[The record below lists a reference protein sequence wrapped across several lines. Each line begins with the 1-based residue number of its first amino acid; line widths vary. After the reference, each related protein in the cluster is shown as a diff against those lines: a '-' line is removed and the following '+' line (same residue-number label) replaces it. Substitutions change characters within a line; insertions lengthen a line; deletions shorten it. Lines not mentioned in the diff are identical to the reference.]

1 MARIPMG
8 NFGNAMPQVERT
20 RMPQQDNISAS
31 LVNASQV
38 FGNASGQYAKR
49 QEEEQKKKDSLTA
62 STIVSQF
69 GLDSELMAAGYR
81 QKVAS
86 NQMSDVDA
94 DLAFSK
100 EYGLKMDEVVSQL
113 PKTVSQGYKE
123 NLVKYGTG
131 QIGSFYQTGRNVA
144 GETAKTNLKLTLE
157 NASKMGD
164 QVAAEPL
171 VENAFNAAADYL
183 SPAEVLE
190 YRSNYKSQQQSNNIG
205 YRLSSAT
212 TVQEYQNIYDEL
224 QDENKHTGLS
234 GSTRN
239 SVMHSAQSGILRIQ
253 KQEQQAQ
260 NKKESNAVKLVNDIQ
275 SNVLSGGKI
284 DPEYMT
290 NLGKATEGTEAHKDF
305 QFLEANYV
313 GIQKFQNLN
322 TNDKKVQLDQLERD
336 FKNTPSDNASD
347 RKKLLDL
354 YRNIYSQDVSDAK
367 SDNVSAAGKLGI
379 EVSGFTGQQL
389 LSDPAG
395 TMGLIVNNLH
405 ALNQAKKHEPNISL
419 DPIPALNKSD
429 IQESFN
435 NANAKQKLDVLASIM
450 KGANKSGLSLNAT
463 KGIIKTIGGGDGIY
477 NIAAVAVANNAV
489 YNGKSTGH
497 IILSGASLIKSQN
510 QITPSDLEETYRGR
524 ISNFAGDSDYSA
536 NWSAFKSAYAYFE
549 AEAGHH
555 QKSKDDGHNA
565 DSLNKALDATT
576 GGLYQQHNTSWIGSG
591 KFKTAN
597 GSVTDWMV
605 QKPYLMSDA
614 GFDIA
619 INSGLEQVAKKHN
632 ISPDFVKDNY
642 RLQARQG
649 STYDRNVI
657 YDLLDADGK
666 QWNVKGKT
674 QMIIVTNKR
683 R

>member
-8 NFGNAMPQVERT
+8 NFGNAMPEVQRIAV
-20 RMPQQDNISAS
+20 PQNNLDQLGGA
-31 LVNASQV
+31 LQNASQ
-38 FGNASGQYAKR
+38 AAGQIARK
-49 QEEEQKKKDSLTA
+49 QEEEQRKKDDLTA

-69 GLDSELMAAGYR
+69 GLDSENMAADYR

-113 PKTVSQGYKE
+113 PQSVSQGYKE

-131 QIGSFYQTGRNVA
+131 QVGTFYQTGRNVA
-144 GETAKTNLKLTLE
+144 GDLAKTNLKLTLE

-164 QVAAEPL
+164 QAAALPL
-171 VENAFNAAADYL
+171 VENAFNAASEYL

-190 YRSNYKSQQQSNNIG
+190 YRSNYKQQQQSTNLG
-205 YRLSSAT
+205 YRLSSAQT
-212 TVQEYQNIYDEL
+212 SKDYQDIYTEL
-224 QDENKHTGLS
+224 QDEKNYSSLPS
-234 GSTRN
+234 STRN
-239 SVMHSAQSGILRIQ
+239 SAMHSAKSGLLQIQ
-253 KQEQQAQ
+253 RQEQQAQ
-260 NKKESNAVKLVNDIQ
+260 NKKESDAVKLVNDLQ

-284 DPEYMT
+284 DLEYMT
-290 NLGKATEGTEAHKDF
+290 NLGKATEGAEAHKDYL
-305 QFLEANYV
+305 FLQSNYV
-313 GIQKFQNLN
+313 GIQEFQNLN
-322 TNDKKVQLDQLERD
+322 TNDKKVRLDRLERD
-336 FKNTPSDNASD
+336 FKNTPSENASD

-354 YRNIYSQDVSDAK
+354 YRSIYTQDVSDAK

-389 LSDPAG
+389 LTDPDG

-419 DPIPALNKSD
+419 DPIPALNKGD
-429 IQESFN
+429 IQESFE
-435 NANAKQKLDVLASIM
+435 NANPKQKLDVLASIM
-450 KGANKSGLSLNAT
+450 KGSQKNRLSLSAT
-463 KGIIKTIGGGDGIY
+463 KEIIKTIGGGDGIY

-489 YNGKSTGH
+489 YHGKNTGH
-497 IILSGASLIKSQN
+497 IILSGASLIKAGN
-510 QITPSDLEETYRGR
+510 QITPSDLEEAYRGR
-524 ISNFAGDSDYSA
+524 ISNLAGDGDYSA

-549 AEAGHH
+549 SEVGHH
-555 QKSKDDGHNA
+555 PKSKDDGHNV
-565 DSLNKALDATT
+565 DSFNKALDATT

-597 GSVTDWMV
+597 GTVTDWRV
-605 QKPYLMSDA
+605 QKPYLMSDS
-614 GFDIA
+614 GFEVA
-619 INSGLEQVAKKHN
+619 VNSGFEQIAKKHN
-632 ISPDFVKDNY
+632 LSPDFVKDNY

-657 YDLLDADGK
+657 YDLLDADGER
-666 QWNVKGKT
+666 WNVKGKT

>member
-1 MARIPMG
+1 MG
-8 NFGNAMPQVERT
+8 NLGNAMPQVERIAV
-20 RMPQQDNISAS
+20 PQNNLDQLGGA
-31 LVNASQV
+31 LQNASQ
-38 FGNASGQYAKR
+38 AAGQIARK
-49 QEEEQKKKDSLTA
+49 QEEEQRKKDDLTA

-69 GLDSELMAAGYR
+69 GLDSENMAADYR

-113 PKTVSQGYKE
+113 PQSVSQGYKE

-131 QIGSFYQTGRNVA
+131 QVGTFYQTGRNVA
-144 GETAKTNLKLTLE
+144 GDLAKTNLKLTLE

-164 QVAAEPL
+164 QAAALPL
-171 VENAFNAAADYL
+171 VENAFNAASEYL

-190 YRSNYKSQQQSNNIG
+190 YRSNYKQQQQSTNLG
-205 YRLSSAT
+205 YRLSSAQT
-212 TVQEYQNIYDEL
+212 SKDYQDIYTEL
-224 QDENKHTGLS
+224 QDEKNYSSLPS
-234 GSTRN
+234 STRN
-239 SVMHSAQSGILRIQ
+239 SAMHSAKSGLLQIQ
-253 KQEQQAQ
+253 RQEQQAQ
-260 NKKESNAVKLVNDIQ
+260 NKKESDAVKLVNDLQ

-284 DPEYMT
+284 DLEYMT
-290 NLGKATEGTEAHKDF
+290 NLGKATEGAEAHKDYL
-305 QFLEANYV
+305 FLQSNYV
-313 GIQKFQNLN
+313 GIQEFQNLN
-322 TNDKKVQLDQLERD
+322 TNDKKVRLDRLERD
-336 FKNTPSDNASD
+336 FKNTPSENASD

-354 YRNIYSQDVSDAK
+354 YRSIYTQDVSDAK

-389 LSDPAG
+389 LTDPDG

-419 DPIPALNKSD
+419 DPIPALNKGD
-429 IQESFN
+429 IQESFE
-435 NANAKQKLDVLASIM
+435 NANPKQKLDVLASIM
-450 KGANKSGLSLNAT
+450 KGSQKNRLSLSAT
-463 KGIIKTIGGGDGIY
+463 KEIIKTIGGGDGIY

-489 YNGKSTGH
+489 YHGKNTGH
-497 IILSGASLIKSQN
+497 IILSGASLIKAGN
-510 QITPSDLEETYRGR
+510 QITPSDLEEAYRGR
-524 ISNFAGDSDYSA
+524 ISNLAGDGDYSA

-549 AEAGHH
+549 SEVGHH
-555 QKSKDDGHNA
+555 PKSKDDGHNV
-565 DSLNKALDATT
+565 DSFNKALDATT

-597 GSVTDWMV
+597 GTVTDWRV
-605 QKPYLMSDA
+605 QKPYLMSDS
-614 GFDIA
+614 GFEVA
-619 INSGLEQVAKKHN
+619 VNSGFEQIAKKHN
-632 ISPDFVKDNY
+632 LSPDFVKDNY

-657 YDLLDADGK
+657 YDLLDADGER
-666 QWNVKGKT
+666 WNVKGKT

>member
-1 MARIPMG
+1 MAKIPMG
-8 NFGNAMPQVERT
+8 NFGNAMPQVERIQ
-20 RMPQQDNISAS
+20 MPQNQTGNMIAGA
-31 LVNASQV
+31 LQNVSQV
-38 FGNASGQYAKR
+38 SDQQAKK
-49 QEEEQKKKDSLTA
+49 QQKEQIKRDSLAA
-62 STIVSQF
+62 STTVSQF
-69 GLDSELMAAGYR
+69 SLDAENMAADYR

-86 NQMSDVDA
+86 GQMSDVDA
-94 DLAFSK
+94 DLGFSK

-113 PKTVSQGYKE
+113 PKSVSQNYQE

-131 QIGSFYQTGRNVA
+131 QVGSFYQTGRNVA

-171 VENAFNAAADYL
+171 VENAFSAAADYL
-183 SPAEVLE
+183 SPAEVIE
-190 YRSNYKSQQQSNNIG
+190 YKSNYKSQQQSNNIG
-205 YRLSSAT
+205 YRLSSAKT
-212 TVQEYQNIYDEL
+212 TQDYQNIYDEL
-224 QDENKHTGLS
+224 QDENKYDGLS

-260 NKKESNAVKLVNDIQ
+260 NKKESEAVKLVNAFQ

-284 DPEYMT
+284 DLDYIS
-290 NLGKATEGTEAHKDF
+290 NLETATEGTEANKDF
-305 QFLEANYV
+305 QFLKGNYV
-313 GIQKFQNLN
+313 AIQKFQDLN
-322 TNDKKVQLDQLERD
+322 TNDKKVQLDRLERD
-336 FKNTPSDNASD
+336 FKDTPSDNASD

-389 LSDPAG
+389 ISDPAG
-395 TMGLIVNNLH
+395 TMGLIVSNLH

-477 NIAAVAVANNAV
+477 NVAAVAVANNAI
-489 YNGKSTGH
+489 YHGKNTGH

-549 AEAGHH
+549 AEAGHN

-576 GGLYQQHNTSWIGSG
+576 GGLYQQHSTSWIGSG
-591 KFKTAN
+591 KFKTTN
-597 GSVTDWMV
+597 GTVTDWQV
-605 QKPYLMSDA
+605 QKPYLMSDN
-614 GFDIA
+614 GFEVA
-619 INSGLEQVAKKHN
+619 VNSGFEQIAKKHN
-632 ISPDFVKDNY
+632 LSPDFVKDNY

>member
-8 NFGNAMPQVERT
+8 NFGNAMPQVERIAV
-20 RMPQQDNISAS
+20 PQNNLDQLGGA
-31 LVNASQV
+31 LQNASQ
-38 FGNASGQYAKR
+38 AAGQIARK
-49 QEEEQKKKDSLTA
+49 QEEEQRKKDDLTA

-69 GLDSELMAAGYR
+69 GLDSENMAADYR

-113 PKTVSQGYKE
+113 PQSVSQGYKE

-131 QIGSFYQTGRNVA
+131 QVGTFYQTGRNVA
-144 GETAKTNLKLTLE
+144 GDLAKTNLKLTLE

-164 QVAAEPL
+164 QAAALPL
-171 VENAFNAAADYL
+171 VENAFNAASEYL

-190 YRSNYKSQQQSNNIG
+190 YRSNYKQQQQSTNLG
-205 YRLSSAT
+205 YRLSSAQT
-212 TVQEYQNIYDEL
+212 SKDYQDIYTEL
-224 QDENKHTGLS
+224 QDEKNYSSLPS
-234 GSTRN
+234 STRN
-239 SVMHSAQSGILRIQ
+239 SAMHSAKSGLLQIQ
-253 KQEQQAQ
+253 RQEQQAQ
-260 NKKESNAVKLVNDIQ
+260 NKKESDAVKLVNDLQ

-284 DPEYMT
+284 DLEYMT
-290 NLGKATEGTEAHKDF
+290 NLGKATEGTEAHKDYL
-305 QFLEANYV
+305 FLQSNYV
-313 GIQKFQNLN
+313 GIQEFQNLN
-322 TNDKKVQLDQLERD
+322 TNDKKVRLDRLERD
-336 FKNTPSDNASD
+336 FKNTPSENASD

-354 YRNIYSQDVSDAK
+354 YRSIYTQDVSDAK

-389 LSDPAG
+389 LTDPDG

-419 DPIPALNKSD
+419 DPIPALNKGD
-429 IQESFN
+429 IQESFE
-435 NANAKQKLDVLASIM
+435 NANPKQKLDVLASIM
-450 KGANKSGLSLNAT
+450 KGSQKNRLSLSAT
-463 KGIIKTIGGGDGIY
+463 KEIIKTIGGGDGIY

-489 YNGKSTGH
+489 YHGKNTGH
-497 IILSGASLIKSQN
+497 IILSGASLIKAGN
-510 QITPSDLEETYRGR
+510 QITPASLETDFRSK
-524 ISNFAGDSDYSA
+524 ISNLSGDGDYSA
-536 NWSAFKSAYAYFE
+536 NWSAFKAAYAYFE
-549 AEAGHH
+549 AESGHQ
-555 QKSKDDGHNA
+555 QKSKTDMV
-565 DSLNKALDATT
+565 DSDSMDKALNAVT
-576 GGLYQQHNTSWIGSG
+576 GGVYKQHNTSWISTS

-597 GSVTDWMV
+597 GTIDNWMV
-605 QKPYLMSDA
+605 QKPYLMSDS
-614 GFDIA
+614 GFEVA
-619 INSGLEQVAKKHN
+619 VNSGFEQIAKKHN
-632 ISPDFVKDNY
+632 LSPDFVKDNY

-657 YDLLDADGK
+657 YDLLDADGER
-666 QWNVKGKT
+666 WNVKGKT

>member
-8 NFGNAMPQVERT
+8 NFGNAMPEVQRIAV
-20 RMPQQDNISAS
+20 PQNNLDQLGGA
-31 LVNASQV
+31 LQNASQV
-38 FGNASGQYAKR
+38 AGQIARK
-49 QEEEQKKKDSLTA
+49 QEEEQRKKDDLTA

-69 GLDSELMAAGYR
+69 GLDSENMAADYR

-100 EYGLKMDEVVSQL
+100 EYGLKMDEVVSLL
-113 PKTVSQGYKE
+113 PQSVGQGYKE

-131 QIGSFYQTGRNVA
+131 QVGTFYQTGRNVA
-144 GETAKTNLKLTLE
+144 GDLAKTNLKLTLE

-164 QVAAEPL
+164 QAAALPL
-171 VENAFNAAADYL
+171 VENAFNAASEYL

-190 YRSNYKSQQQSNNIG
+190 YRSNYKQQQQSTNLG
-205 YRLSSAT
+205 YRLSSAQT
-212 TVQEYQNIYDEL
+212 SKDYQDIYTEL
-224 QDENKHTGLS
+224 QDEKNYSSLPS
-234 GSTRN
+234 STRN
-239 SVMHSAQSGILRIQ
+239 SAMHSAKSGLLQIQ
-253 KQEQQAQ
+253 RQEQKAQ
-260 NKKESNAVKLVNDIQ
+260 NKKESDAVKLVNDLQ

-284 DPEYMT
+284 DLEYMT
-290 NLGKATEGTEAHKDF
+290 NLGKATEGTEAHKDYL
-305 QFLEANYV
+305 FLQSNYV
-313 GIQKFQNLN
+313 GIQEFQNLN
-322 TNDKKVQLDQLERD
+322 TNDKKVRLDRLERD
-336 FKNTPSDNASD
+336 FKNTPSENASD

-354 YRNIYSQDVSDAK
+354 YRSIYTQDVSDAK

-389 LSDPAG
+389 LTDPDG

-419 DPIPALNKSD
+419 DPIPALNKGD
-429 IQESFN
+429 IQESFEK
-435 NANAKQKLDVLASIM
+435 ANPKQKLDVLASIM
-450 KGANKSGLSLNAT
+450 KGSQKNRLSLSAT
-463 KGIIKTIGGGDGIY
+463 KEIIKTIGGGDGIY

-489 YNGKSTGH
+489 YHGKNTGH
-497 IILSGASLIKSQN
+497 IILSGASLIKAQN
-510 QITPSDLEETYRGR
+510 QITPSDLEEAYRGR
-524 ISNFAGDSDYSA
+524 ISNLAGDGDYSA

-549 AEAGHH
+549 SEVGHH
-555 QKSKDDGHNA
+555 PKSKDDGHNV
-565 DSLNKALDATT
+565 DSFNKALDATT

-597 GSVTDWMV
+597 GTVTDWRV
-605 QKPYLMSDA
+605 QKPYLMSDS
-614 GFDIA
+614 GFEVA
-619 INSGLEQVAKKHN
+619 VNSGFEQIAKKHN
-632 ISPDFVKDNY
+632 LSPDFVKDNY

-666 QWNVKGKT
+666 QWNIKGKT

>member
-8 NFGNAMPQVERT
+8 NFGKAMPEVERIAV
-20 RMPQQDNISAS
+20 PQNNLDQLGGA
-31 LVNASQV
+31 LQNASQ
-38 FGNASGQYAKR
+38 AAGQIARK
-49 QEEEQKKKDSLTA
+49 QEEEQRKKDDLTA

-69 GLDSELMAAGYR
+69 GLDSENMAADYR

-113 PKTVSQGYKE
+113 PQSVSQGYKE

-131 QIGSFYQTGRNVA
+131 QVGTFYQTGRNVA
-144 GETAKTNLKLTLE
+144 GDLAKTNLKLTLE

-164 QVAAEPL
+164 QAAALPL
-171 VENAFNAAADYL
+171 VENAFNAASEYL

-190 YRSNYKSQQQSNNIG
+190 YRSNYKQQQQSTNLG
-205 YRLSSAT
+205 YRLSSAQT
-212 TVQEYQNIYDEL
+212 SKDYQDIYTEL
-224 QDENKHTGLS
+224 QDEKNYSSLPS
-234 GSTRN
+234 STRN
-239 SVMHSAQSGILRIQ
+239 SAMHSAKSGLLQIQ
-253 KQEQQAQ
+253 RQEQQAQ
-260 NKKESNAVKLVNDIQ
+260 NKKESDAVKLVNDLQ

-284 DPEYMT
+284 DLEYMT
-290 NLGKATEGTEAHKDF
+290 NLGKATEGAEAHKDYL
-305 QFLEANYV
+305 FLQSNYV
-313 GIQKFQNLN
+313 GIQEFQDLN
-322 TNDKKVQLDQLERD
+322 TNDKKVRLDRLERD
-336 FKNTPSDNASD
+336 FKNTPSENASD

-354 YRNIYSQDVSDAK
+354 YRSIYTQDVSDAK

-389 LSDPAG
+389 LTDPDG

-419 DPIPALNKSD
+419 DPIPALNKGD
-429 IQESFN
+429 IQESFE
-435 NANAKQKLDVLASIM
+435 NANPKQKLDVLASIM
-450 KGANKSGLSLNAT
+450 KGSQKNRLSLSAT
-463 KGIIKTIGGGDGIY
+463 KEIIKTIGGGDGIY

-489 YNGKSTGH
+489 YHGKNTGH
-497 IILSGASLIKSQN
+497 IILSGASLIKAGN
-510 QITPSDLEETYRGR
+510 QITPSDLEEAYRGR
-524 ISNFAGDSDYSA
+524 ISNLAGDGDYSA

-549 AEAGHH
+549 SEVGHH
-555 QKSKDDGHNA
+555 PKSKDDGHNV
-565 DSLNKALDATT
+565 DSFNKALDATT

-597 GSVTDWMV
+597 GTVTDWRV
-605 QKPYLMSDA
+605 QKPYLMSDS
-614 GFDIA
+614 GFEVA
-619 INSGLEQVAKKHN
+619 VNSGFEQIAKKHN
-632 ISPDFVKDNY
+632 LSPDFVKDNY

-657 YDLLDADGK
+657 YDLLDADGER
-666 QWNVKGKT
+666 WNVKGKT

>member
-1 MARIPMG
+1 MG
-8 NFGNAMPQVERT
+8 NFGNAMPEVQRIAV
-20 RMPQQDNISAS
+20 PQNNLDQLGGA
-31 LVNASQV
+31 LQNASQ
-38 FGNASGQYAKR
+38 AAGQIARK
-49 QEEEQKKKDSLTA
+49 QDEEQRKKDDLTA

-69 GLDSELMAAGYR
+69 GLDSENMAADYR

-113 PKTVSQGYKE
+113 PQSVSQGYKE

-131 QIGSFYQTGRNVA
+131 QVGTFYQTGRNVA
-144 GETAKTNLKLTLE
+144 GDLAKTNLKLTLE

-164 QVAAEPL
+164 QAAALPL
-171 VENAFNAAADYL
+171 VENAFNAASEYL

-190 YRSNYKSQQQSNNIG
+190 YRSNYKQQQQSTNLG
-205 YRLSSAT
+205 YRLSSAQT
-212 TVQEYQNIYDEL
+212 SKDYQDIYTEL
-224 QDENKHTGLS
+224 QDEKNYSSLPS
-234 GSTRN
+234 STRN
-239 SVMHSAQSGILRIQ
+239 SAMHSAKSGLLQIQ
-253 KQEQQAQ
+253 RQEQQAQ
-260 NKKESNAVKLVNDIQ
+260 NKKESDAVKLVNDLQ

-284 DPEYMT
+284 DLEYMT
-290 NLGKATEGTEAHKDF
+290 NLGKATEGTEAHKDYL
-305 QFLEANYV
+305 FLQSNYV
-313 GIQKFQNLN
+313 GIQEFQNLN
-322 TNDKKVQLDQLERD
+322 TNDKKVRLDRLERD
-336 FKNTPSDNASD
+336 FKNTPSENASD

-354 YRNIYSQDVSDAK
+354 YRSIYTQDVSDAK

-389 LSDPAG
+389 LTDPDG

-419 DPIPALNKSD
+419 DPIPALNKGD
-429 IQESFN
+429 IQESFE
-435 NANAKQKLDVLASIM
+435 NANPKQKLDVLASIM
-450 KGANKSGLSLNAT
+450 KGSQKNRLSLSAT
-463 KGIIKTIGGGDGIY
+463 KEIIKTIGGGDGIY

-489 YNGKSTGH
+489 YHGKNTGH
-497 IILSGASLIKSQN
+497 IILSGASLIKAQN
-510 QITPSDLEETYRGR
+510 QITPSDLEEAYRGR
-524 ISNFAGDSDYSA
+524 ISNLAGDGDYSA

-549 AEAGHH
+549 SEVGHH
-555 QKSKDDGHNA
+555 PKSKDDGHNV
-565 DSLNKALDATT
+565 DSFNKALDATT

-597 GSVTDWMV
+597 GTVTDWRV
-605 QKPYLMSDA
+605 QKPYLMSDS
-614 GFDIA
+614 GFEVA
-619 INSGLEQVAKKHN
+619 VNSGFEQIAKKHN
-632 ISPDFVKDNY
+632 LSPDFVKDNY

-666 QWNVKGKT
+666 QWNIKGKT

>member
-1 MARIPMG
+1 MPRIPMG
-8 NFGNAMPQVERT
+8 NFGKAMPEVERIAV
-20 RMPQQDNISAS
+20 PQNNLDQLGGA
-31 LVNASQV
+31 LQNASQ
-38 FGNASGQYAKR
+38 AAGQIARK
-49 QEEEQKKKDSLTA
+49 QEEEQRKKDDLTA

-69 GLDSELMAAGYR
+69 GLDSENMAADYR

-113 PKTVSQGYKE
+113 PQSVSQGYKE

-131 QIGSFYQTGRNVA
+131 QVGTFYQTGRNVA
-144 GETAKTNLKLTLE
+144 GDLAKTNLKLTLE

-164 QVAAEPL
+164 QAAALPL
-171 VENAFNAAADYL
+171 VENAFNAASEYL

-190 YRSNYKSQQQSNNIG
+190 YRSNYKQQQQSTNLG
-205 YRLSSAT
+205 YRLSSAQT
-212 TVQEYQNIYDEL
+212 SKDYQDIYTEL
-224 QDENKHTGLS
+224 QDEKNYSSLPS
-234 GSTRN
+234 STRN
-239 SVMHSAQSGILRIQ
+239 SAMHSAKSGLLQIQ
-253 KQEQQAQ
+253 RQEQQAQ
-260 NKKESNAVKLVNDIQ
+260 NKKESDAVKLVNDLQ

-284 DPEYMT
+284 DLEYMT
-290 NLGKATEGTEAHKDF
+290 NLGKATEGTEAHKDYL
-305 QFLEANYV
+305 FLQSNYV
-313 GIQKFQNLN
+313 GIQEFQDLN
-322 TNDKKVQLDQLERD
+322 TNDKKVRLDRLERD
-336 FKNTPSDNASD
+336 FKNTPSENASD

-354 YRNIYSQDVSDAK
+354 YRSIYTQDVSDAK

-389 LSDPAG
+389 LTDPDG

-419 DPIPALNKSD
+419 DPIPALNKGD
-429 IQESFN
+429 IQESFE
-435 NANAKQKLDVLASIM
+435 NANPKQKLDVLASIM
-450 KGANKSGLSLNAT
+450 KGSQKNRLSLSAT
-463 KGIIKTIGGGDGIY
+463 KEIIKTIGGGDGIY

-489 YNGKSTGH
+489 YHGKNTGH
-497 IILSGASLIKSQN
+497 IILSGASLIKAGN
-510 QITPSDLEETYRGR
+510 QITPSDLEEAYRGR
-524 ISNFAGDSDYSA
+524 ISNLAGDGDYSA

-549 AEAGHH
+549 SEVGHH
-555 QKSKDDGHNA
+555 PKSKDDGHNV
-565 DSLNKALDATT
+565 DSFNKALDATT

-597 GSVTDWMV
+597 GTVTDWRV
-605 QKPYLMSDA
+605 QKPYLMSDS
-614 GFDIA
+614 GFEVA
-619 INSGLEQVAKKHN
+619 VNSGFEQIAKKHN
-632 ISPDFVKDNY
+632 LSPDFVKDNY

-657 YDLLDADGK
+657 YDLLDADGER
-666 QWNVKGKT
+666 WNVKGKT

>member
-1 MARIPMG
+1 MAKIPMG
-8 NFGNAMPQVERT
+8 NFGNALPEVQETRLPQSNLNMLANTLQNVSNTAGLIAEK
-20 RMPQQDNISAS
+20 QKQDQI
-31 LVNASQV
+31 
-38 FGNASGQYAKR
+38 
-49 QEEEQKKKDSLTA
+49 KKDDLTA

-69 GLDSELMAAGYR
+69 GLDAENMGAEYR

-86 NQMSDVDA
+86 GMSATDA
-94 DLAFSK
+94 DLEFSK
-100 EYGLKMDEVVSQL
+100 EYGLKMDEVIAQL
-113 PKTVSQGYKE
+113 PTSVSQGYKE
-123 NLVKYGTG
+123 NLVKYGAG
-131 QIGSFYQTGRNVA
+131 QVGTFYQTGRNVA
-144 GETAKTNLKLTLE
+144 GDLARTNLKLTLE
-157 NASKMGD
+157 NASKMRD
-164 QVAAEPL
+164 QEAALPL

-183 SPAEVLE
+183 SPAEVIE
-190 YRSNYKSQQQSNNIG
+190 FRANYKQQQQSNNIG
-205 YRLSSAT
+205 YRLASAK
-212 TVQEYQNIYDEL
+212 TVQDYQKIYDEL
-224 QDENKHTGLS
+224 QDERNYDGLP

-253 KQEQQAQ
+253 KQEQQAH
-260 NKKESNAVKLVNDIQ
+260 NKKEADAVKLVNALQ

-284 DPEYMT
+284 DLEYMT
-290 NLGKATEGTEAHKDF
+290 NIGKATEGTAAYSDF
-305 QFLEANYV
+305 QFLQENYV
-313 GIQKFQNLN
+313 KIQEFQNLS
-322 TNDKKVQLDQLERD
+322 TNDKKVKLDQLERD

-354 YRNIYSQDVSDAK
+354 YRSSYNQDVSDAK
-367 SDNVSAAGKLGI
+367 SNNVSAAGKLGI

-405 ALNQAKKHEPNISL
+405 ALNQAKKIEPNISL
-419 DPIPALNKSD
+419 DPIPSLNKAD
-429 IQESFN
+429 IQESFEKAS
-435 NANAKQKLDVLASIM
+435 ANKKLDVLASIM
-450 KGANKSGLSLNAT
+450 KGSQKNRLPLSTT
-463 KGIIKTIGGGDGIY
+463 KEIIKTIGGGDGMY

-489 YNGKSTGH
+489 YHGKNTGH

-524 ISNFAGDSDYSA
+524 ISNLAGDGDYSA

-549 AEAGHH
+549 SEAGHH

-565 DSLNKALDATT
+565 DSFNKALDATT

-591 KFKTAN
+591 KFKTTN
-597 GSVTDWMV
+597 GTITDWQV
-605 QKPYLMSDA
+605 QKPYLMSDS
-614 GFDIA
+614 GFEVA
-619 INSGLEQVAKKHN
+619 INSGFEQIAKKHN
-632 ISPDFVKDNY
+632 LSPDFVKDNY
-642 RLQARQG
+642 RLQARPG

-666 QWNVKGKT
+666 QWNVNGRT

>member
-1 MARIPMG
+1 
-8 NFGNAMPQVERT
+8 MPEVERIAV
-20 RMPQQDNISAS
+20 PQNNLDQLGGA
-31 LVNASQV
+31 LQNASQ
-38 FGNASGQYAKR
+38 AAGQIARK
-49 QEEEQKKKDSLTA
+49 QEEEQRKKDDLTA

-69 GLDSELMAAGYR
+69 GLDSENMAADYR

-113 PKTVSQGYKE
+113 PQSVSQGYKE

-131 QIGSFYQTGRNVA
+131 QVGTFYQTGRNVA
-144 GETAKTNLKLTLE
+144 GDLAKTNLKLTLE

-164 QVAAEPL
+164 QAAALPL
-171 VENAFNAAADYL
+171 VENAFNAASEYL

-190 YRSNYKSQQQSNNIG
+190 YRSNYKQQQQSTNLG
-205 YRLSSAT
+205 YRLSSAQT
-212 TVQEYQNIYDEL
+212 SKDYQDIYTEL
-224 QDENKHTGLS
+224 QDEKNYSSLPS
-234 GSTRN
+234 STRN
-239 SVMHSAQSGILRIQ
+239 SAMHSAKSGLLQIQ
-253 KQEQQAQ
+253 RQEQQAQ
-260 NKKESNAVKLVNDIQ
+260 NKKESDAVKLVNDLQ

-284 DPEYMT
+284 DLEYMT
-290 NLGKATEGTEAHKDF
+290 NLGKATEGTEAHKDYL
-305 QFLEANYV
+305 FLQSNYV
-313 GIQKFQNLN
+313 GIQEFQDLN
-322 TNDKKVQLDQLERD
+322 TNDKKVRLDQLERD
-336 FKNTPSDNASD
+336 FKSNPSDNASD

-354 YRNIYSQDVSDAK
+354 YRNIYTQDVSDAK

-389 LSDPAG
+389 LTDPDG

-419 DPIPALNKSD
+419 DPIPALNKGD
-429 IQESFN
+429 IQESFE
-435 NANAKQKLDVLASIM
+435 NANPKQKLDVLASIM
-450 KGANKSGLSLNAT
+450 KGSQKNRLSLSAT
-463 KGIIKTIGGGDGIY
+463 KEIIKTIGGGDGIY

-489 YNGKSTGH
+489 YHGKNTGH
-497 IILSGASLIKSQN
+497 IILSGASLIKAGN
-510 QITPSDLEETYRGR
+510 QITPSDLEEAYRGR
-524 ISNFAGDSDYSA
+524 ISNLAGDGDYSA

-549 AEAGHH
+549 SEVGHH
-555 QKSKDDGHNA
+555 PKSKDDGHNV
-565 DSLNKALDATT
+565 DSFNKALDATT

-597 GSVTDWMV
+597 GTVTDWRV
-605 QKPYLMSDA
+605 QKPYLMSDS
-614 GFDIA
+614 GFEVA
-619 INSGLEQVAKKHN
+619 VNSGFEQIAKKHN
-632 ISPDFVKDNY
+632 LSPDFVKDNY

-657 YDLLDADGK
+657 YDLLDADGER
-666 QWNVKGKT
+666 WNVKGKT

>member
-1 MARIPMG
+1 MAKIPMG
-8 NFGNAMPQVERT
+8 NFGNALPEVQETRLPQSNLNMLANTLQNVSNTAGLIAEK
-20 RMPQQDNISAS
+20 QKQDQI
-31 LVNASQV
+31 
-38 FGNASGQYAKR
+38 
-49 QEEEQKKKDSLTA
+49 KKDDLTA

-69 GLDSELMAAGYR
+69 GLDAENMGAEYR

-86 NQMSDVDA
+86 GMSATDA
-94 DLAFSK
+94 DLEFSK
-100 EYGLKMDEVVSQL
+100 EYGLKMDEVIAQL
-113 PKTVSQGYKE
+113 PTSVSQGYKE
-123 NLVKYGTG
+123 NLVKYGAG
-131 QIGSFYQTGRNVA
+131 QVGTFYQTGRNVA
-144 GETAKTNLKLTLE
+144 GDLARTNLKLTLE
-157 NASKMGD
+157 NGSKMRD
-164 QVAAEPL
+164 QEAALPL

-183 SPAEVLE
+183 SPAEVIE
-190 YRSNYKSQQQSNNIG
+190 FRANYKQQQQSNNIG
-205 YRLSSAT
+205 YRLASAK
-212 TVQEYQNIYDEL
+212 TVQDYQKIYDEL
-224 QDENKHTGLS
+224 QDERNYDGLP

-253 KQEQQAQ
+253 KQEQQAH
-260 NKKESNAVKLVNDIQ
+260 NKKEADAVKLVNALQ

-284 DPEYMT
+284 DLEYMT
-290 NLGKATEGTEAHKDF
+290 NIGKATEGTAAYSDF
-305 QFLEANYV
+305 QFLQENYV
-313 GIQKFQNLN
+313 KIQEFQNLS
-322 TNDKKVQLDQLERD
+322 TNDKKVKLDQLERD

-354 YRNIYSQDVSDAK
+354 YRSSYNQDVSDAK
-367 SDNVSAAGKLGI
+367 SNNVSAAGKLGI

-405 ALNQAKKHEPNISL
+405 ALNQAKKIESNISL
-419 DPIPALNKSD
+419 DPIPSLNKAD
-429 IQESFN
+429 IQESFEKAS
-435 NANAKQKLDVLASIM
+435 ANKKLDVLASIM
-450 KGANKSGLSLNAT
+450 KGSQKNRLPLSTT
-463 KGIIKTIGGGDGIY
+463 KEIIKTIGGGDGMY

-489 YNGKSTGH
+489 YHGKNTGH

-524 ISNFAGDSDYSA
+524 ISNLAGDGDYSA

-549 AEAGHH
+549 SEAGHH

-565 DSLNKALDATT
+565 DSFNKALDATT

-591 KFKTAN
+591 KFKTTN
-597 GSVTDWMV
+597 GTITDWQV
-605 QKPYLMSDA
+605 QKPYLMSDS
-614 GFDIA
+614 GFEIA
-619 INSGLEQVAKKHN
+619 VNSGFEQIAKKHN
-632 ISPDFVKDNY
+632 LSPDFVKDNY
-642 RLQARQG
+642 RLQARPG

-666 QWNVKGKT
+666 QWNVNGRT

>member
-8 NFGNAMPQVERT
+8 NFGNAMPQVERIQ
-20 RMPQQDNISAS
+20 MPQNQSGQMISGA
-31 LVNASQV
+31 LQNVSQV
-38 FGNASGQYAKR
+38 AGQYAEKQKAEQEKR
-49 QEEEQKKKDSLTA
+49 DNLTA
-62 STIVSQF
+62 STVVSQF
-69 GLDSELMAAGYR
+69 SLDAENMAADYR

-123 NLVKYGTG
+123 NLVKYGAG

-164 QVAAEPL
+164 QVAAQPL
-171 VENAFNAAADYL
+171 VDNAFNAAADYL
-183 SPAEVLE
+183 SPAEVIE
-190 YRSNYKSQQQSNNIG
+190 FRANYKQQQQSNNIG
-205 YRLSSAT
+205 YRLASAK
-212 TVQEYQNIYDEL
+212 TVQDYQKIYDEL
-224 QDENKHTGLS
+224 QDERNYDGLP

-260 NKKESNAVKLVNDIQ
+260 NKKEADAVKLVNALQ

-284 DPEYMT
+284 DLEYMT
-290 NLGKATEGTEAHKDF
+290 NIGKATEGTAAYKDF
-305 QFLEANYV
+305 QFIEANYV
-313 GIQKFQNLN
+313 GIQEFQSLN
-322 TNDKKVQLDQLERD
+322 TNDKKIRLDQLERD
-336 FKNTPSDNASD
+336 FKSTPSDNASD

-354 YRNIYSQDVSDAK
+354 YRNIYNQDVSDAK

-395 TMGLIVNNLH
+395 TMDLIVNNLQ
-405 ALNQAKKHEPNISL
+405 ALNYAKKKEPNISL
-419 DPIPALNKSD
+419 DPIPALNKED
-429 IQESFN
+429 IQASFEQ
-435 NANAKQKLDVLASIM
+435 ANAKRKLDVLSHIM
-450 KGANKSGLSLNAT
+450 KGAQKNKLPLSTT
-463 KGIIKTIGGGDGIY
+463 KEIIKTIGGGDGIY

-489 YNGKSTGH
+489 YHGKSTGH

-510 QITPSDLEETYRGR
+510 QITPSDLEEAYRGR
-524 ISNFAGDSDYSA
+524 ISNLAGDGDYSA

-549 AEAGHH
+549 SEAGHH
-555 QKSKDDGHNA
+555 QKSKDDGHNV
-565 DSLNKALDATT
+565 DSFNKALDATT

-591 KFKTAN
+591 KFKTTN
-597 GSVTDWMV
+597 GTITDWRV
-605 QKPYLMSDA
+605 QKPYLMSDS
-614 GFDIA
+614 GFEVA
-619 INSGLEQVAKKHN
+619 INSGFEQIAKKHN
-632 ISPDFVKDNY
+632 LSPDFVKDNY
-642 RLQARQG
+642 RLQARPG

-666 QWNVKGKT
+666 QWNVKGKI

>member
-1 MARIPMG
+1 MG
-8 NFGNAMPQVERT
+8 NFGKAMPEVQRIAV
-20 RMPQQDNISAS
+20 PQNNLDQLGGA
-31 LVNASQV
+31 LQNASQ
-38 FGNASGQYAKR
+38 AAGQIARK
-49 QEEEQKKKDSLTA
+49 QEEEQRKKDDLTA

-69 GLDSELMAAGYR
+69 GLDSENMAADYR

-113 PKTVSQGYKE
+113 PQSVSQGYKE

-131 QIGSFYQTGRNVA
+131 QVGTFYQTGRNVA
-144 GETAKTNLKLTLE
+144 GDLAKTNLKLTLE

-164 QVAAEPL
+164 QAAALPL
-171 VENAFNAAADYL
+171 VENAFNAASEYL

-190 YRSNYKSQQQSNNIG
+190 YRSNYKQQQQSTNLG
-205 YRLSSAT
+205 YRLSSAQT
-212 TVQEYQNIYDEL
+212 SKDYQDIYTEL
-224 QDENKHTGLS
+224 QDEKNYSSLPS
-234 GSTRN
+234 STRN
-239 SVMHSAQSGILRIQ
+239 SAMHSAKSGLLQIQ
-253 KQEQQAQ
+253 RQEQQAQ
-260 NKKESNAVKLVNDIQ
+260 NKKESDAVKLVNDLQ

-284 DPEYMT
+284 DLEYMT
-290 NLGKATEGTEAHKDF
+290 NLGKATEGTEAHKDYL
-305 QFLEANYV
+305 FLQSNYV
-313 GIQKFQNLN
+313 GIQEFQNLN
-322 TNDKKVQLDQLERD
+322 TNDKKVRLDQLERD
-336 FKNTPSDNASD
+336 FKNTPSENASD

-354 YRNIYSQDVSDAK
+354 YRSIYTQDVSDAK

-389 LSDPAG
+389 LTDPDG

-419 DPIPALNKSD
+419 DPIPALNKGD
-429 IQESFN
+429 IQEAFEK
-435 NANAKQKLDVLASIM
+435 ANPKQKLDVLASIM
-450 KGANKSGLSLNAT
+450 KGSQKNRLSLSAT
-463 KGIIKTIGGGDGIY
+463 KEIIKTIGGGDGVY

-489 YNGKSTGH
+489 YHGKNTGH
-497 IILSGASLIKSQN
+497 IILSGASLIKAQN
-510 QITPSDLEETYRGR
+510 QITPANLEETYRGR
-524 ISNFAGDSDYSA
+524 ISNLAGDGDYSA

-549 AEAGHH
+549 SEAGHH
-555 QKSKDDGHNA
+555 QKSKEDVYNT
-565 DSLNKALDATT
+565 DSFNKALDATT
-576 GGLYQQHNTSWIGSG
+576 GGLYQQHNTSWFGTG

-597 GSVTDWMV
+597 GTVTDWMI
-605 QKPYLMSDA
+605 QKPYLMSDN
-614 GFDIA
+614 GFEVA
-619 INSGLEQVAKKHN
+619 INSGFEQIAKKHN
-632 ISPDFVKDNY
+632 LSPDFVKDNY

>member
-1 MARIPMG
+1 MAKIPMG
-8 NFGNAMPQVERT
+8 NFGRAMPQVERIQ
-20 RMPQQDNISAS
+20 MPQNQTGNMIAGA
-31 LVNASQV
+31 LQNVSQV
-38 FGNASGQYAKR
+38 ADQQAKK
-49 QEEEQKKKDSLTA
+49 QQEEQKKKDDLTA
-62 STIVSQF
+62 STVVSQF
-69 GLDSELMAAGYR
+69 GLDAENMAADYR

-86 NQMSDVDA
+86 GQMSDTAA
-94 DLAFSK
+94 DLGFSK

-113 PKTVSQGYKE
+113 PKTVSQSYKE

-131 QIGSFYQTGRNVA
+131 QVGTFYQTGRNVA

-157 NASKMGD
+157 NAAKMGD
-164 QVAAEPL
+164 QVAAQHL
-171 VENAFNAAADYL
+171 VDNAFNAASDYL
-183 SPAEVLE
+183 SPAEQLE
-190 YRSNYKSQQQSNNIG
+190 LKSNYKQQQQSNNIG
-205 YRLSSAT
+205 YRLSSAQT
-212 TVQEYQNIYDEL
+212 SQDYQNIYDEL
-224 QDENKHTGLS
+224 KDENKYDGLS

-260 NKKESNAVKLVNDIQ
+260 NKKESDAVKLVNDLQ
-275 SNVLSGGKI
+275 SNVMSGGKI
-284 DPEYMT
+284 DLEYMT
-290 NLGKATEGTEAHKDF
+290 NLGKATEGTAAHKDF

-389 LSDPAG
+389 ISDPAG

-477 NIAAVAVANNAV
+477 NVAAVAVANNAI
-489 YNGKSTGH
+489 YHGKNTGH

-549 AEAGHH
+549 AEAGHN

-576 GGLYQQHNTSWIGSG
+576 GGLYQQHSTSS
-591 KFKTAN
+591 TN
-597 GSVTDWMV
+597 GTVTDWQV
-605 QKPYLMSDA
+605 QKPYLMSDN
-614 GFDIA
+614 GFEVA
-619 INSGLEQVAKKHN
+619 VNSGFEQIAKKHN
-632 ISPDFVKDNY
+632 LSPDFVKDNY

-666 QWNVKGKT
+666 QWNVNGKT

>member
-1 MARIPMG
+1 MPRIPMG
-8 NFGNAMPQVERT
+8 NFGKAMPEVERIAV
-20 RMPQQDNISAS
+20 PQNNLDQLGGA
-31 LVNASQV
+31 LQNASQ
-38 FGNASGQYAKR
+38 AAGQIARK
-49 QEEEQKKKDSLTA
+49 QEEEQRKKDDLTA

-69 GLDSELMAAGYR
+69 GLDSENMAADYR

-113 PKTVSQGYKE
+113 PQSVSQGYKE

-131 QIGSFYQTGRNVA
+131 QVGTFYQTGRNVA
-144 GETAKTNLKLTLE
+144 GDLAKTNLKLTLE

-164 QVAAEPL
+164 QAAALPL
-171 VENAFNAAADYL
+171 VENAFNAASEYL

-190 YRSNYKSQQQSNNIG
+190 YRSNYKQQQQSTNLG
-205 YRLSSAT
+205 YRLSSAQT
-212 TVQEYQNIYDEL
+212 SKDYQDIYTEL
-224 QDENKHTGLS
+224 QDEKNYSSLPS
-234 GSTRN
+234 STRN
-239 SVMHSAQSGILRIQ
+239 SAMHSAKSGLLQIQ
-253 KQEQQAQ
+253 RQEQQAQ
-260 NKKESNAVKLVNDIQ
+260 NKKESDAVKLVNDLQ

-284 DPEYMT
+284 DLEYMT
-290 NLGKATEGTEAHKDF
+290 NLGKATEGTEAHKDYL
-305 QFLEANYV
+305 FLQSNYV
-313 GIQKFQNLN
+313 GIQEFQNLN
-322 TNDKKVQLDQLERD
+322 TNDKKVRLDRLERD
-336 FKNTPSDNASD
+336 FKNTPSENASD

-354 YRNIYSQDVSDAK
+354 YRSIYTQDVSDAK

-389 LSDPAG
+389 LTDPDG

-419 DPIPALNKSD
+419 DPIPALNKGD
-429 IQESFN
+429 IQESFE
-435 NANAKQKLDVLASIM
+435 NANPKQKLDVLASIM
-450 KGANKSGLSLNAT
+450 KGSQKNRLSLSAT
-463 KGIIKTIGGGDGIY
+463 KEIIKTIGGGDGIY

-489 YNGKSTGH
+489 YHGKNTGH
-497 IILSGASLIKSQN
+497 IILSGASLIKAGN
-510 QITPSDLEETYRGR
+510 QITPSDLEEAYRGR
-524 ISNFAGDSDYSA
+524 ISNLAGDGDYSA

-549 AEAGHH
+549 SEVGHH
-555 QKSKDDGHNA
+555 PKSKDDGHNV
-565 DSLNKALDATT
+565 DSFNKALDATT

-597 GSVTDWMV
+597 GTVTDWRV
-605 QKPYLMSDA
+605 QKPYLMSDS
-614 GFDIA
+614 GFEVA
-619 INSGLEQVAKKHN
+619 VNSGFEQIAKKHN
-632 ISPDFVKDNY
+632 LSPDFVKDNY

-657 YDLLDADGK
+657 YDLLDADGER
-666 QWNVKGKT
+666 WNVKGKT

>member
-8 NFGNAMPQVERT
+8 NFGNAMPQVERIAV
-20 RMPQQDNISAS
+20 PQSNLDQLGGA
-31 LVNASQV
+31 LQNASQ
-38 FGNASGQYAKR
+38 AAGQIARK
-49 QEEEQKKKDSLTA
+49 QEGEQRKKDDLTA

-69 GLDSELMAAGYR
+69 GLDSENMAADYR
-81 QKVAS
+81 QRVAS
-86 NQMSDVDA
+86 GQMSDVDA

-113 PKTVSQGYKE
+113 PQSVSQGYKE

-131 QIGSFYQTGRNVA
+131 QVGTFYQTGRNVA
-144 GETAKTNLKLTLE
+144 GDLAKTNLKLTLE

-164 QVAAEPL
+164 QAAALPL
-171 VENAFNAAADYL
+171 VENAFNAASEYL

-190 YRSNYKSQQQSNNIG
+190 YRSNYKQQQQSTNLG
-205 YRLSSAT
+205 YRLSSAQT
-212 TVQEYQNIYDEL
+212 SKDYQDIYTEL
-224 QDENKHTGLS
+224 QDEKNYSSLPS
-234 GSTRN
+234 STRN
-239 SVMHSAQSGILRIQ
+239 SAMHSAKSGLLQIQ
-253 KQEQQAQ
+253 RQEQQAQ
-260 NKKESNAVKLVNDIQ
+260 NKKESDAVKLVNDLQ

-284 DPEYMT
+284 DLEYMT
-290 NLGKATEGTEAHKDF
+290 NLGKATEGTEAHKDYL
-305 QFLEANYV
+305 FLQSNYV
-313 GIQKFQNLN
+313 GIQEFQNLN
-322 TNDKKVQLDQLERD
+322 TNDKKVRLDRLERD
-336 FKNTPSDNASD
+336 FKNTPSENASD

-354 YRNIYSQDVSDAK
+354 YRSIYTQDVSDAK

-389 LSDPAG
+389 LTDPDG

-419 DPIPALNKSD
+419 DPIPALNKGD
-429 IQESFN
+429 IQESFE
-435 NANAKQKLDVLASIM
+435 NANPKQKLDVLASIM
-450 KGANKSGLSLNAT
+450 KGSQKNRLSLSAT
-463 KGIIKTIGGGDGIY
+463 KEIIKTIGGGDGIY

-489 YNGKSTGH
+489 YHGKNTGH
-497 IILSGASLIKSQN
+497 IILSGASLIKAGN
-510 QITPSDLEETYRGR
+510 QITPASLETDFRSK
-524 ISNFAGDSDYSA
+524 ISNLSGDGDYSA
-536 NWSAFKSAYAYFE
+536 NWSAFKAAYAYFE
-549 AEAGHH
+549 AESGHQ
-555 QKSKDDGHNA
+555 QKSKTDMV
-565 DSLNKALDATT
+565 DSDSMDKALNAVT
-576 GGLYQQHNTSWIGSG
+576 GGVYKQHNTSWISTS

-597 GSVTDWMV
+597 GTIDNWMV
-605 QKPYLMSDA
+605 QKPYLMSDS
-614 GFDIA
+614 GFEVA
-619 INSGLEQVAKKHN
+619 VNSGFEQIAKKHN
-632 ISPDFVKDNY
+632 LSPDFVKDNY